1 MRQSL
6 LFLIIMLY
14 TNGIYAQDQD
24 SLVKNNDLKRELLEV
39 VVTGQISET
48 TAENSIHKIR
58 IIGSKKLNSG
68 LFLDLGSALS
78 KELNINL
85 TQDNILGSSVS
96 IQGISGQNVK
106 ILIDDVPVIGRLNGN
121 IDLSQI
127 SLSNIDRIEII
138 EGPLS
143 TIYGTDAL
151 AGTINIITKKDGKS
165 KKVLNSYYETIGKY
179 NYDLIISNNINNHT
193 ATYQL
198 GRNYFNGWSNGQEF
212 SLLPTSEIA
221 DERRHKQWKPKE
233 QIFHKIS
240 YNIDED
246 TYSNNNYI
254 ERFYEK
260 ITNKG
265 MPQGPYLENAFDEY
279 YHTSRTNM
287 GSDIKMEGEK
297 YNTQLILAY
306 NQYVRTKETFY
317 KNLTNLSEF
326 MLDDPSKQDTSE
338 FNLWIAKMI
347 ISNSINKR
355 IKYQLGLDLNMQ
367 NAKGRR
373 IIDKYQEKRNYAA
386 FSTIEYELNPQI
398 TLRPSARVI
407 YNTKYNAPFIPAI
420 NILFDYEEYKFR
432 ASYAK
437 GFRAPDFKELFFEFI
452 DVNHNIV
459 GNENL
464 LAETSNNYNI
474 NTTISKE
481 IFQKKVITDISLFYN
496 EISNKIDLA
505 NSLTET
511 NQYSYF
517 NITNYA
523 TKGISFRTSI
533 SLPNTQ
539 INVGASHIGRHN
551 NISSEYNVPQ
561 FSFSTDLN
569 LSALLTLGNKTK
581 LNIFFNN
588 TGKLPIYIMENE
600 NITEGYSASYNIL
613 DCSVNRRIFN
623 DLLII
628 TIGGKNLFNITNIK
642 KYNNNSA
649 HSTSSNNVPVGYG
662 RTFFTNL
669 KFNL

>member
-1 MRQSL
+1 MQQSL
-6 LFLIIMLY
+6 HLLIIMLF
-14 TNGIYAQDQD
+14 TNGIYAQAQD

-151 AGTINIITKKDGKS
+151 AGTINIITKKDSKS
-165 KKVLNSYYETIGKY
+165 KRVLNSYYETIGKY

-212 SLLPTSEIA
+212 NLLPTSEIA

-326 MLDDPSKQDTSE
+326 ILDDPSKQDTSE

-347 ISNSINKR
+347 ISNSINKK

-373 IIDKYQEKRNYAA
+373 ILDKYQEKRNYAA

-407 YNTKYNAPFIPAI
+407 YNTKYKAPFIPAI

-464 LAETSNNYNI
+464 LAETSNNYNL

-551 NISSEYNVPQ
+551 NISSEYNMPQ
-561 FSFSTDLN
+561 FSFSTDMN
-569 LSALLTLGNKTK
+569 LSALFTLGNKTK

-600 NITEGYSASYNIL
+600 NITEGYSESYNIL
-613 DCSVNRRIFN
+613 DCSINRRIFN

-642 KYNNNSA
+642 KYNNNSV

>member
-1 MRQSL
+1 MQQSL
-6 LFLIIMLY
+6 HLLIIMLF
-14 TNGIYAQDQD
+14 TNGIYAQAQD

-58 IIGSKKLNSG
+58 IIGSKELNSG

-85 TQDNILGSSVS
+85 TQDNILGSSIS

-151 AGTINIITKKDGKS
+151 AGTINIITKKDSKS

-326 MLDDPSKQDTSE
+326 ILDDPSKQDTSE
-338 FNLWIAKMI
+338 FNLWIAKII
-347 ISNSINKR
+347 ISNSINKK

-373 IIDKYQEKRNYAA
+373 ILDKYQEKRNYAA

-407 YNTKYNAPFIPAI
+407 YNTKYKAPFIPAI

-464 LAETSNNYNI
+464 LAETSNNYNL

-551 NISSEYNVPQ
+551 NISSEYNMPQ
-561 FSFSTDLN
+561 FSFSTDMN
-569 LSALLTLGNKTK
+569 LSALFTLGNKTK

-600 NITEGYSASYNIL
+600 NITEGYSESYNIL
-613 DCSVNRRIFN
+613 DCSINRRIFN

-642 KYNNNSA
+642 KYNNNSV

>member
-1 MRQSL
+1 MQQSL
-6 LFLIIMLY
+6 HLLIIMLF
-14 TNGIYAQDQD
+14 TNGIYAQAQD

-58 IIGSKKLNSG
+58 IIGSKELNSG

-151 AGTINIITKKDGKS
+151 AGTINIITKKDSKS

-212 SLLPTSEIA
+212 NLLPTSEIA

-326 MLDDPSKQDTSE
+326 ILDDPSKQDTSE

-347 ISNSINKR
+347 ISNSINKK

-373 IIDKYQEKRNYAA
+373 ILDKYQEKRNYAA

-407 YNTKYNAPFIPAI
+407 YNTKYKAPFIPAI

-464 LAETSNNYNI
+464 LAETSNNYNL

-551 NISSEYNVPQ
+551 NISSEYNMPQ
-561 FSFSTDLN
+561 FSFSTDMN
-569 LSALLTLGNKTK
+569 LSALFTLGNKTK

-600 NITEGYSASYNIL
+600 NITEGYSESYNIL
-613 DCSVNRRIFN
+613 DCSINRRIFN

-642 KYNNNSA
+642 KYNNNSV